1 MATSATVV
9 GNSTIVTTN
18 PATGEVLA
26 ELACAGASD
35 VQNAVLR
42 AKQAQPSWE
51 ATPVSER
58 IAVLR
63 RFQQLLSERRDD
75 VASLICREAGK
86 PVVEALVTEV
96 LVVLDAAEFCIRNAH
111 QFLRE
116 ERLPHGNPVMKMK
129 RGKLVREPFG
139 VIGIISPWNY
149 PFSIP
154 AVETL
159 AALVTG
165 NAVVLKPSEFTPL
178 IALELQ
184 RLLLAAGLNP
194 DLMQVVV
201 GEGPAGAALIES
213 PIDKIIFT
221 GSVPTGRRVGEAA
234 ARRLLPVVLE
244 LGGKDPML
252 VLDDANVDIASSGAV
267 WGAFVNAGQTCLS
280 VERCY
285 VHRSLYDEF
294 LEACRSKIAKLRVG
308 NGIDS
313 EVEQGPLISERQLR
327 IVEEHVN
334 DAVSHG
340 ARLILGGKRLTEL
353 GPNFYA
359 PTLLADVTHDM
370 RLMRE
375 ETFGPVLPVAPF
387 DSDDEA
393 VRLANDSDFG
403 LAASVWT
410 RNRRRGEAM
419 AARLKAGT
427 VMVNDVIS
435 CFGIAEAPHGGFKF
449 SGIGRTH
456 GEMGMAEMVQV
467 KHVDVDLL
475 PNVPKPWWFG
485 YDRKLKQ
492 QMAGFIDLLFAGS
505 WERNSAGPCA
515 RWDWCGGETGSE
527 SRGFPLNHSQSS
539 WLAVPWSV
547 MDRTTVY
554 VLVVI
559 FVATLIRSVF
569 GFGRPSSQF
578 RCSHSAFRLTSPPRW
593 RCWFRSRSRLSSWH
607 KTGKRSTSAARAGW
621 CSQRCSES
629 PWVSRC

>member
-1 MATSATVV
+1 
-9 GNSTIVTTN
+9 
-18 PATGEVLA
+18 
-26 ELACAGASD
+26 
-35 VQNAVLR
+35 
-42 AKQAQPSWE
+42 
-51 ATPVSER
+51 
-58 IAVLR
+58 
-63 RFQQLLSERRDD
+63 
-75 VASLICREAGK
+75 
-86 PVVEALVTEV
+86 
-96 LVVLDAAEFCIRNAH
+96 
-111 QFLRE
+111 
-116 ERLPHGNPVMKMK
+116 
-129 RGKLVREPFG
+129 
-139 VIGIISPWNY
+139 
-149 PFSIP
+149 
-154 AVETL
+154 
-159 AALVTG
+159 
-165 NAVVLKPSEFTPL
+165 
-178 IALELQ
+178 
-184 RLLLAAGLNP
+184 
-194 DLMQVVV
+194 MQVMV

-213 PIDKIIFT
+213 PIDKIMFT

-234 ARRLLPVVLE
+234 ARKLLPVVLE

-285 VHRSLYDEF
+285 VHRSLYDAF

-327 IVEEHVN
+327 IVEDQVN

-340 ARLILGGKRLTEL
+340 ARLLLGGKRLTEL

-359 PTLLADVTHDM
+359 PTLLADVTQDM
-370 RLMRE
+370 RVMRE

-410 RNRRRGEAM
+410 RDRRRGEAM

-485 YDRKLKQ
+485 YDHTLKQ
-492 QMAGFIDLLFAGS
+492 QMGGFIDFLFARS
-505 WERNSAGPCA
+505 
-515 RWDWCGGETGSE
+515 
-527 SRGFPLNHSQSS
+527 
-539 WLAVPWSV
+539 LATKLSGA
-547 MDRTTVY
+547 
-554 VLVVI
+554 L
-559 FVATLIRSVF
+559 RSV
-569 GFGRPSSQF
+569 GLVRRGNRI
-578 RCSHSAFRLTSPPRW
+578 
-593 RCWFRSRSRLSSWH
+593 
-607 KTGKRSTSAARAGW
+607 
-621 CSQRCSES
+621 
-629 PWVSRC
+629 